1 MPIKSSRFL
10 RERGGGREGIPTAFI
25 EVASEVT
32 HLSSVGNFVS
42 AICFFLYSSTY
53 CRLGGNGKHCIP
65 V

>member
-1 MPIKSSRFL
+1 M
-10 RERGGGREGIPTAFI
+10 GGGREGIRTAFV
-25 EVASEVT
+25 EVASEVVT

-42 AICFFLYSSTY
+42 AIHFFLYSSKY